1 MQHNPKTYV
10 IMNEKELQ
18 SYIKELEKAL
28 ILTYNDKMSWQ
39 VISQVANNNIPLD
52 FKHKLLKNTN
62 KMVIEKY
69 RDMEIKVEYI
79 ENFDFKSNSL

>member
-1 MQHNPKTYV
+1 MQHNLKTYV

-28 ILTYNDKMSWQ
+28 ILAYSEKMSWQ
-39 VISQVANNNIPLD
+39 VINQVANNNIPLD
-52 FKHKLLKNTN
+52 FKHNLLKNTN

-69 RDMEIKVEYI
+69 RDMEIKVEYV
-79 ENFDFKSNSL
+79 ENFNFQLGSL

>member
-1 MQHNPKTYV
+1 MQHNPKAYV

-28 ILTYNDKMSWQ
+28 ILTYDDKMSWQ

-79 ENFDFKSNSL
+79 ENFNFTSSSL